1 MEIEPLQVSTKSF
14 ARLVASHTA
23 EQIGAVFDKL
33 LAGFH
38 ADPVLAR
45 LGRTVAADE
54 MWTRVLVICL
64 AAGLL
69 GDLPVLLAEAGFSDE
84 CVAGATSETRN
95 EEMFLWVAHLAMM
108 SPNGLSFEQNVPVA
122 LTRVFDK

>member
-1 MEIEPLQVSTKSF
+1 MEIEPLQVSTKRF

-33 LAGFH
+33 LARFH

-45 LGRTVAADE
+45 FWRSVAPDE

-69 GDLPVLLAEAGFSDE
+69 DELPDLLAEAGFSDA
-84 CVAGATSETRN
+84 CVSGAKSETRD
-95 EEMFLWVAHLAMM
+95 EEMFLWVSNVSVMK
-108 SPNGLSFEQNVPVA
+108 PNCLSFEQNLPVA
-122 LTRVFDK
+122 LERVFSK